1 MTMKSTFLTLAFG
14 LAVLASAPLWARPN
28 NAAKETAP
36 RYDTATEAVIKGT
49 VAEVKDR
56 ECPVSGGR
64 LGSHIV
70 LKLGDGTTIEVHLAP
85 KKFVSDYDLTFKPG
99 DELEVTGSK
108 VTFEGVQTIF
118 AREVKR
124 GSDVFVFRDK
134 DGKPVW

>member
-1 MTMKSTFLTLAFG
+1 MKSRLLALVFG
-14 LAVLASAPLWARPN
+14 FAALASVLVWAQPN
-28 NAAKETAP
+28 PQPKETAP
-36 RYDTATEAVIKGT
+36 RYDTATEAVFKGT

-85 KKFVSDYDLTFKPG
+85 TKFVSDYDLTFKPG
-99 DELEVTGSK
+99 DDLEVTGSK

-118 AREVKR
+118 AREIKR
-124 GSDVFVFRDK
+124 GTDVFVFRDK

>member
-1 MTMKSTFLTLAFG
+1 MKSTLLALIFCVALLTS
-14 LAVLASAPLWARPN
+14 ASLWARPN
-28 NAAKETAP
+28 SQPKETAP
-36 RYDTATEAVIKGT
+36 RYDTATEAVFKGT

-64 LGSHIV
+64 LGSHII
-70 LKLGDGTTIEVHLAP
+70 LKLSDGTTIEVHLAP
-85 KKFVSDYDLTFKPG
+85 TKFVSEYDLTFKPG

-108 VTFEGVQTIF
+108 VTFEGVPTIF

-124 GSDVFVFRDK
+124 GGDVFVFRDK

>member
-1 MTMKSTFLTLAFG
+1 MLADMPEEGGMTMKSRLLTLFFG
-14 LAVLASAPLWARPN
+14 FAILASASLWARPN
-28 NAAKETAP
+28 AQPKEAAP
-36 RYDTATEAVIKGT
+36 RYDTVTEAVFKGT

-85 KKFVSDYDLTFKPG
+85 TKFVSEYDLTFKPG

-118 AREVKR
+118 ARE
-124 GSDVFVFRDK
+124 
-134 DGKPVW
+134 